1 MRLIVGPKGSVLGR
15 LVVAALL
22 AVLLAVL
29 AFCSL
34 WALHTSA
41 VQAAPSPFGVALPDT
56 TGPMATGGLWGD
68 IQRWILARQS
78 EFYMALKDAVK
89 LVGTSRPALFLLL
102 GLSMAY
108 GLFHAAGPGHGK
120 VVLTTYLFAS
130 GTSARKGAVLALIA
144 AMVQASVAVLLIG
157 IAAVLLNLTSIVIT
171 QTAQLLEL
179 ASYAMFV
186 LLGGWLLLR
195 AWKSAV
201 HAYARLK
208 QGSQFAAGKAAS
220 QAHTHHGDDM
230 HEGHEH
236 HDHEHHHHD
245 HDHHHHHDD
254 ACGCG
259 HVHAAPLEVIEQAKG
274 FRGMA
279 LAVISMGLRPCSGAL
294 IVLVFALSQ
303 KVFWAGVL
311 SAYAM
316 GLGTGLTVAALALLA
331 VYARSF
337 SQALANRGL
346 SSQAMDWFG
355 TILLFVAGFVVLS
368 FGAILLLANLL

>member
-1 MRLIVGPKGSVLGR
+1 MRLSLGPFRPSVGTLFAGFA
-15 LVVAALL
+15 LVMLSAAFLWVAMPL
-22 AVLLAVL
+22 AAH
-29 AFCSL
+29 A
-34 WALHTSA
+34 T
-41 VQAAPSPFGVALPDT
+41 PSPFGVALPDT
-56 TGPMATGGLWGD
+56 TGPMATSGLWAD

-78 EFYMALKDAVK
+78 DFYMALKDAVK
-89 LVGTSRPALFLLL
+89 LVRTSWPALFLLL

-130 GTSARKGAVLALIA
+130 GASARKGAILALVA

-186 LLGGWLLLR
+186 ILGGWLILR
-195 AWKSAV
+195 AMRSAS
-201 HAYARLK
+201 HEWGRLK
-208 QGSQFAAGKAAS
+208 GNEPAV
-220 QAHTHHGDDM
+220 AHHVD
-230 HEGHEH
+230 
-236 HDHEHHHHD
+236 HHD
-245 HDHHHHHDD
+245 HDHHHHHHHDHHHD
-254 ACGCG
+254 EACGCG
-259 HVHAAPLEVIEQAKG
+259 HSHAAPLEVIEQAKG
-274 FRGMA
+274 VRGMA

-316 GLGTGLTVAALALLA
+316 GLGTGLTVAALALIA

-337 SQALANRGL
+337 SQVLANRGL
-346 SSQAMDWFG
+346 PSKALDWFG
-355 TILLFVAGFVVLS
+355 VIILFLAGVIVLM
-368 FGAILLLANLL
+368 FGGILLLANLL